1 MIDFYLGK
9 NHLEL
14 VGAICAAVLVALPL
28 FKTALGGVRKQIGR
42 MSLYAKIL
50 LGFCIVNSIIVC
62 GTKTNEPPRSA
73 GTTLTGKAAILAAVP
88 VMVTPEDIARG
99 YRVESVVTNETPLA
113 AMPSNA
119 VEYAKWHLRG
129 GYETWFPL
137 DLGELVFPLGTNFV
151 NRLSVISG
159 GMVETYRA
167 LNGYASICAAREYA
181 SLIPGVSRFWS
192 ADADD
197 VAKSAVMEC
206 RVDNMGY
213 SGCVEVG

>member
-1 MIDFYLGK
+1 MCNCIIM
-9 NHLEL
+9 EL
-14 VGAICAAVLVALPL
+14 CKCGIYE
-28 FKTALGGVRKQIGR
+28 G
-42 MSLYAKIL
+42 
-50 LGFCIVNSIIVC
+50 SI
-62 GTKTNEPPRSA
+62 EE
-73 GTTLTGKAAILAAVP
+73 LTGKAALGERASRPLLGEWASRPLLTGIAAVPAAENTAAKMSAVP